1 MPNTNSARKSLR
13 VGERRNVEN
22 RKIKLAIRKVMKNAS
37 VETLPEV
44 FSTLDKAAK
53 KNIMHENK
61 AARLKSRVSARVSK
75 MGTEIV
81 KEVKKAVVKKTAA
94 KKAAVK
100 KAIVKKTT
108 EKKAAAK

>member
-13 VGERRNVEN
+13 VGERRTVEN

-37 VETLPEV
+37 IETLPAV

-61 AARLKSRVSARVSK
+61 AARLKSRVSARVLK
-75 MGTEIV
+75 ADGEPV
-81 KEVKKAVVKKTAA
+81 KEVKKVTAKKSTAKKIA
-94 KKAAVK
+94 TKKAAIK
-100 KAIVKKTT
+100 KSTK
-108 EKKAAAK
+108 